1 MQFGSD
7 STEVLMTGENKA
19 IALRTADRCVTMR
32 DHAEAGCRQVSG
44 IVAITQSLAH
54 SCS

>member
-7 STEVLMTGENKA
+7 STEVLMTGDKA